1 MNEQRFRLFAGGR
14 IDRERAVRFDFDGE
28 RYTGFAGDTVASAL
42 LAHGVHLV
50 GRSFKYHRPRGILS
64 AGAEEPNALLQVGR
78 GAYTLPN
85 QRATQVELY
94 AGLSATSQNRWPS
107 LKFDAGAASNL
118 LSPLFPAGFYYKTFM
133 WPPSFWLRHYEPL
146 IRRAAGL
153 GRSPTEPDPDR
164 YEKMHVHC
172 DVLVVGAGAAGLA
185 AALSAGRTG
194 ARVMLADEQSE
205 PGGWLLGSKTAI
217 DDAPAVEWI
226 ASALED
232 LRSMPEVRVL
242 PRTTV
247 TGYYDHNYLV
257 ALERVGDHLPPGTGE
272 ARPRQRLWKI
282 RARQVVLA
290 TGAHERPLVFR
301 NNDRPGIMLAGAARQ
316 YVNRYAVRPGESA
329 VVVTNNDSAYPAAI
343 DLSDCGMQVHIVDVR
358 SRPPEAM
365 AAAAR
370 QRSIEIFAGHA
381 LVAAHGHARVR
392 EVTLASLDAAR
403 TGYTGTPRRLP
414 CDLVAMSGG
423 LNPAVHLFSQ
433 SRGRIVYSPERGC
446 FVPGESVQAERSA
459 GAANGTFPLAY
470 CLSEGREAGKAAAA
484 AAGFRKRGGLR
495 SPKVEG
501 EREQPAEAWWIS
513 PPSRAG
519 APLNK
524 HFVDFQ
530 NDVSAADIALAAR
543 EGYRSVEHVKRYTT
557 TGMGTD
563 QGKTSNTNAIAI
575 ISQTLGVDPSQVGVT
590 TFRPPYTPLTFG
602 ALAGRDIGELADP
615 VRTTPMH
622 DWHVAHGAAFE
633 DVGQWKRP
641 WYYPAAGESMQDAV
655 NRECLAARN
664 AIGILDAT
672 TLGKIDIQGADAA
685 EFLDR
690 IYTNGFR
697 KLAPGRCRYG
707 LMCGE
712 DGMIFDD
719 GVTARLADRHFLMST
734 TTGGAARVLAWLEE
748 WSQTEW
754 PELEV
759 YFNSVTEQY
768 AVASISG
775 PFARALLE
783 ELATGIDLGPEALP
797 FMSWGEGRVAGIP
810 ARIVRVSFTGESSFE
825 INVPSDYGLYLWT
838 TLMRAGARYGI
849 TPFGTEAMHVLRA
862 EKGFII
868 AGQDTDGTVT
878 PDDLGL
884 GRMVSRHKDFI
895 GKRSLARPDCRRAD
909 RKQLVGLLTEDPK
922 TVLPEGAQIVD
933 RVLPRPPM
941 KMIGHVTSSYFS
953 ANLGRSIA
961 LALLRGGRQRH
972 GERVVLPLPKRRVAA
987 TVTAPVFYD
996 EQGERLR
1003 A

>member
-1 MNEQRFRLFAGGR
+1 MKEQRFRLFAGGR
-14 IDRERAVRFDFDGE
+14 IDRERPLRFRFDGE
-28 RYTGFAGDTVASAL
+28 SYTGFAGDTVASAL

-94 AGLSATSQNRWPS
+94 EGLSATSQNRWPS
-107 LKFDAGAASNL
+107 LRFDAGAASGLFSSL
-118 LSPLFPAGFYYKTFM
+118 LPAGFYYKTFM
-133 WPPSFWLRHYEPL
+133 WPPSFWLRYYEPL

-164 YEKMHVHC
+164 YDKTHAHC
-172 DVLVVGAGAAGLA
+172 DVLVVGGGAAGIA
-185 AALSAGRTG
+185 AALAGGRTG
-194 ARVMLADEQSE
+194 ARVMLVDEQSE
-205 PGGWLLGSKTAI
+205 PGGWLLGSRTRI
-217 DDAPAVEWI
+217 DDAPAMHWVS
-226 ASALED
+226 SALEE
-232 LRSMPEVRVL
+232 LREMDEVRVL

-257 ALERVGDHLPPGTGE
+257 ALERVGDHLPPGSD
-272 ARPRQRLWKI
+272 APRPRQRLWKI

-290 TGAHERPLVFR
+290 TGAQERPLVFG

-316 YVNRYAVRPGESA
+316 YVNRYAVRPGETA
-329 VVVTNNDSAYPAAI
+329 VVATNNDSAYAAAI
-343 DLSDCGMQVHIVDVR
+343 DLSDCGMQVHVVDVR
-358 SRPPEAM
+358 KRLPEAM
-365 AAAAR
+365 VAAAR
-370 QRSIEIFAGHA
+370 QRSIEVLAGHA
-381 LVAAHGHARVR
+381 LVAAQGRSRVR
-392 EVTLASLDAAR
+392 GVTVAPLDATK
-403 TGYTGTPRRLP
+403 TGYAGSPRRLS
-414 CDLVAMSGG
+414 CDLIAMSGG
-423 LNPAVHLFSQ
+423 LNPTLHLFSQ

-446 FVPGESVQAERSA
+446 YVPGESAQAERSA

-484 AAGFRKRGGLR
+484 AAGFRRRGGTR
-495 SPKVEG
+495 APRVSG
-501 EREQPAEAWWIS
+501 EREQPAETWWVS
-513 PPSRAG
+513 PPLRPGMPSSH
-519 APLNK
+519 

-530 NDVSAADIALAAR
+530 NDVSAADIALAVR

-563 QGKTSNTNAIAI
+563 QGKTSNANAIAI
-575 ISQTLGVDPSQVGVT
+575 LGRTLGVDAAQVGIT

-602 ALAGRDIGELADP
+602 ALAGRDIGALADP
-615 VRTTPMH
+615 VRITPMH
-622 DWHVAHGAAFE
+622 DWHVAHGAKFE

-641 WYYPAAGESMQDAV
+641 WYYPADGESMHQAV
-655 NRECLAARN
+655 DRECLAARN
-664 AIGILDAT
+664 ALGILDAS
-672 TLGKIDIQGADAA
+672 TLGKIDIQGRDAA

-697 KLAPGRCRYG
+697 KLPVGRCRYG

-712 DGMIFDD
+712 DGMVFDD
-719 GVTARLADRHFLMST
+719 GVTARLGERHFLMST

-759 YFNSVTEQY
+759 WFNSVTEQY

-775 PFARALLE
+775 PFARALLG
-783 ELATGIDLGPEALP
+783 ELTTGVDLGPDALP
-797 FMSWGEGRVAGIP
+797 FMSWRDLPVAGTP
-810 ARIVRVSFTGESSFE
+810 ARVMRVSFTGESSFE
-825 INVPSDYGLYLWT
+825 INVAADHGQYLWT

-868 AGQDTDGTVT
+868 AGQETDGTVT

-895 GKRSLARPDCRRAD
+895 GKRSLARPDARRED
-909 RKQLVGLLTEDPK
+909 RKQLVGLLTEDPQ
-922 TVLPEGAQIVD
+922 TVLPEGAQIVE

-941 KMIGHVTSSYFS
+941 PMIGHVTSSYFS

-961 LALLRGGRQRH
+961 LALLRRGRDRH
-972 GERVVLPLPKRRVAA
+972 GERVALPLPKRTVSAV
-987 TVTAPVFYD
+987 VTAPIFYD
-996 EQGERLR
+996 PDGERTR

>member
-1 MNEQRFRLFAGGR
+1 M
-14 IDRERAVRFDFDGE
+14 
-28 RYTGFAGDTVASAL
+28 
-42 LAHGVHLV
+42 
-50 GRSFKYHRPRGILS
+50 
-64 AGAEEPNALLQVGR
+64 
-78 GAYTLPN
+78 
-85 QRATQVELY
+85 
-94 AGLSATSQNRWPS
+94 
-107 LKFDAGAASNL
+107 
-118 LSPLFPAGFYYKTFM
+118 
-133 WPPSFWLRHYEPL
+133 
-146 IRRAAGL
+146 
-153 GRSPTEPDPDR
+153 
-164 YEKMHVHC
+164 
-172 DVLVVGAGAAGLA
+172 
-185 AALSAGRTG
+185 
-194 ARVMLADEQSE
+194 
-205 PGGWLLGSKTAI
+205 
-217 DDAPAVEWI
+217 
-226 ASALED
+226 
-232 LRSMPEVRVL
+232 L

-257 ALERVGDHLPPGTGE
+257 ALERVTDHLPPGTSD
-272 ARPRQRLWKI
+272 ARRPRQRLWKI

-316 YVNRYAVRPGESA
+316 YVNRYAVRPGDAA
-329 VVVTNNDSAYPAAI
+329 VVATNNDSAYAAAI

-370 QRSIEIFAGHA
+370 QRSIEVLAGHA
-381 LVAAHGHARVR
+381 LVAAHGRARVR
-392 EVTLASLDAAR
+392 GVTVAPLDATK
-403 TGYTGTPRRLP
+403 TGYTGTPRRLA

-423 LNPAVHLFSQ
+423 LNPTVHLFSQ
-433 SRGRIVYSPERGC
+433 SRGRIVHAPERGC

-495 SPKVEG
+495 SPRVEG
-501 EREQPAEAWWIS
+501 EREQPAEAWWVS
-513 PPSRAG
+513 PPLRPG
-519 APLNK
+519 APLVK

-530 NDVSAADIALAAR
+530 NDVSAADIALATR

-563 QGKTSNTNAIAI
+563 QGKTSNANAIAI
-575 ISQTLGVDPSQVGVT
+575 ISQTLGVDASQVGVT

-602 ALAGRDIGELADP
+602 ALAGRDIGDLADP

-622 DWHVAHGAAFE
+622 DWHVAQGAMFE

-641 WYYPAAGESMQDAV
+641 WYYPAAGESMHDAV
-655 NRECLAARN
+655 DRECLATRN

-672 TLGKIDIQGADAA
+672 TLGKIDIQGRDAA
-685 EFLDR
+685 ELLDR

-697 KLAPGRCRYG
+697 KLPVGRCRYG

-712 DGMIFDD
+712 DGMVFDD
-719 GVTARLADRHFLMST
+719 GVTARLGERHFLMST

-748 WSQTEW
+748 WAQTEW

-759 YFNSVTEQY
+759 WFNSVTEQY
-768 AVASISG
+768 AVASIAG
-775 PFARALLE
+775 PFARTLLE
-783 ELATGIDLGPEALP
+783 ELAPGIDLAPASLP
-797 FMSWGEGRVAGIP
+797 FMGWCEGRVAGIP
-810 ARIVRVSFTGESSFE
+810 ARVVRVSFTGESSFE
-825 INVPSDYGLYLWT
+825 INVAADFGLNLWT
-838 TLMRAGARYGI
+838 TLMRSGARYGI

-884 GRMVSRHKDFI
+884 GKMVSRHKDFI
-895 GKRSLARPDCRRAD
+895 GKRSLSRSDARRAD

-922 TVLPEGAQIVD
+922 TVLPEGAQIVE

-941 KMIGHVTSSYFS
+941 RMIGHVTSSYYS

-961 LALLRGGRQRH
+961 LALLQGGRRRH
-972 GERVVLPLPKRRVAA
+972 GERVVLPLEKRTVAA
-987 TVTAPVFYD
+987 TVTAPLFFD
-996 EQGERLR
+996 AEGERMR